1 MLHFIGALIAGIIG
15 IFAALVGIG
24 IGLGALLLAALP
36 FLIILF
42 IALLPVLLVIW
53 LLRAI
58 GILSGPFL
66 TFIAIIVLFFFLV
79 GGAHNVWHSK
89 AQKAEDWVEAKKEQL
104 ETCQRQ
110 GGNDVTVQ
118 WEDDDLV
125 FTCRGK
131 TKASKPATDTH
142 I

>member
-1 MLHFIGALIAGIIG
+1 MLHFIGALIAGVIG
-15 IFAALVGIG
+15 IFAALIGIG

-36 FLIILF
+36 FLLMLF

-66 TFIAIIVLFFFLV
+66 TFVAIIVLFFFLV
-79 GGAHNVWHSK
+79 GGAHNVFERKS
-89 AQKAEDWVEAKKEQL
+89 QSVEDWVEAKKEQL
-104 ETCQRQ
+104 ETCQEQ
-110 GGNDVTVQ
+110 GGKDVTVQ